1 LHMSVLISGVRS
13 FINEDQMAFSRLSGD
28 FNPLHVDDLIARR
41 GLAGCC
47 VVHGIHLLF
56 WALDTWCATLKEHM
70 TLISLDVEFLKPV
83 PVGVDV
89 HLLGNANEAGA
100 NLALHVGDLLVT
112 TIVFR
117 ARQGA
122 NAYKFKSATPPHLAS
137 KVLDGR
143 AISTAKGKLP
153 LMMDLPLVFELAPSL
168 VSVLPAHQ
176 IAFMLATTR
185 LVGMECPGLH
195 SLYSELHFTE
205 SEGVVRGEEHLEYR
219 VNRFDQ
225 RFSIATIL
233 IAAPLITGSIA
244 AFLRPEPKS
253 QPACYEVRA
262 AIDTVT
268 LSLQSFSGQRAL
280 IIGGSRGLGEVFA
293 KVLALCG
300 AEVLLTYH
308 QGEQDSKAIVADIR
322 ANNGKADCLQFDV
335 ESNNFSRLVAF
346 APTVLYYM
354 ATPFIGKGQRGRFNS
369 STFARYGNF
378 YVNGFAAVFAGVRH
392 EGLGAVYF
400 PSSVFLDEMPVDM
413 SEYIAAKSAG
423 ETLCATLAKT
433 YPAIRFSCPRL
444 PRIATDQSASLV
456 PTSNKLVLP
465 LVLAQLENFVKGMK

>member
-1 LHMSVLISGVRS
+1 MSVLISGVRS
-13 FINEDQMAFSRLSGD
+13 FIKEDQMAFSRLSGD
-28 FNPLHVDDLIARR
+28 FNPLHVDDLVARR
-41 GLAGCC
+41 GLTGCS
-47 VVHGIHLLF
+47 VVHGVHLLF
-56 WALDTWCATLKEHM
+56 WALDAWCATLKEHM

-89 HLLGNANEAGA
+89 HLLGNADGAGA
-100 NLALHVGDLLVT
+100 NLTLHLGDLLVT

-122 NAYKFKSATPPHLAS
+122 DAFKFQSATPPHLAS
-137 KVLDGR
+137 KVIDGK

-153 LMMDLPLVFELAPSL
+153 LMMDLPLISELAPSL

-195 SLYSELHFTE
+195 SLFSELHFTE
-205 SEGVVRGEEHLEYR
+205 SKGEVEGQEHLEYR
-219 VNRFDQ
+219 VKSFDR

-233 IAAPLITGSIA
+233 IAAPFMIGSIA

-253 QPACYEVRA
+253 QPDCNEVRA
-262 AIDTVT
+262 AIDTVAT
-268 LSLQSFSGQRAL
+268 SLQPLNGQRAL

-308 QGEQDSKAIVADIR
+308 QGEQDAKAIVADILS
-322 ANNGKADCLQFDV
+322 NNGKADCLYYDV
-335 ESNNFSRLVAF
+335 TSSQIGRVAAF
-346 APTVLYYM
+346 APTTLYYM
-354 ATPFIGKGQRGRFNS
+354 ATPFIGKGQRSSFNS
-369 STFARYGNF
+369 SAFVRYCNY

-392 EGLGAVYF
+392 EGLGAVYY
-400 PSSVFLDEMPVDM
+400 PSSVFLDERPVDM

-423 ETLCATLAKT
+423 EALCATLAKT

-465 LVLAQLENFVKGMK
+465 LVLAQLEHFVMEMK